1 MKFSEQVLL
10 EMRLV
15 RAKACAV
22 TGDCHRAR
30 VNLLQLFFVYF
41 LSPLFFFLKKGLLF
55 DTVTPPRTDS
65 TLSAGYQRS
74 EVVIRASH
82 SNAHM
87 VDRHSHAENKIR

>member
-22 TGDCHRAR
+22 TGDCHGAR

-41 LSPLFFFLKKGLLF
+41 LSPFFKKKRPSL
-55 DTVTPPRTDS
+55 
-65 TLSAGYQRS
+65 
-74 EVVIRASH
+74 
-82 SNAHM
+82 
-87 VDRHSHAENKIR
+87 